1 MSEYSEFV
9 AVISRIEFVGAGK
22 ELFESLT
29 ELALL
34 EKLSIIERARALGLH
49 SCYDERMLEQARQTL
64 CGESQ
69 GVVLDPGREWVTRLT
84 ECEFRHLCDLQRAS
98 ISILEAEFLRQE
110 DSSTAVDGFWR
121 VQWAKERALIDVVR
135 TLIVY
140 RQGVLLDEDRM
151 YHLMDQIAIQTI
163 GDCQEI
169 SDDNPDFLH
178 EVWRTDPTA
187 WWGIQNPNQ

>member
-1 MSEYSEFV
+1 MSEYSAFA
-9 AVISRIEFVGAGK
+9 AVISQIEFVGAGM
-22 ELFESLT
+22 ELFESLA
-29 ELALL
+29 ELAQH
-34 EKLSIIERARALGLH
+34 EELSVIQRARALGFH
-49 SCYDERMLEQARQTL
+49 SCYDARMLEQARRVL

-69 GVVLDPGREWVTRLT
+69 GTALDPGREWVTQLT

-98 ISILEAEFLRQE
+98 ISILETEFIRQQ
-110 DSSTAVDGFWR
+110 DSGTAVDGFWR
-121 VQWAKERALIDVVR
+121 GQWAQERVLIDVVR

-151 YHLMDQIAIQTI
+151 YCLMDQIATQTI

-187 WWGIQNPNQ
+187 WWGIQNPNH